1 MKVIVDA
8 DYIHN
13 LPEAVGKSNV
23 NKDSLTVTPH
33 NNSLPIKNLH

>member
-23 NKDSLTVTPH
+23 DKDVS
-33 NNSLPIKNLH
+33 SEGERESEWERKGM